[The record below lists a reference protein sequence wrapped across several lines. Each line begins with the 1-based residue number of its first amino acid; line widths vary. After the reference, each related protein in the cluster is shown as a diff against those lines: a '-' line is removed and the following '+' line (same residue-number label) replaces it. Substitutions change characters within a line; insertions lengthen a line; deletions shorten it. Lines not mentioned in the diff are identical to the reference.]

1 MARARNIKP
10 GLFSNEL
17 LVELPAFDRL
27 AFIGLWCLAD
37 REGRLEDRV
46 KRIKIELFPC
56 DDYDVEEGLARLAAA
71 GFISR
76 YQVAGFSVIEIINFQ
91 KHQSPHG
98 SEKDSTLP
106 DINGYITVYERKKNV
121 VVAGSQRK
129 VPVGEQSFNVK
140 EPLEP
145 VNQPF
150 DNALI
155 PDCGILIPDSG
166 FTDSPNQDQHHSLN
180 AGEETPPVEQEQ
192 NPTVAK
198 IAMVQAE
205 AHEPHPLD
213 APQDEQGA
221 HDPEPSPEPVD
232 PKSPVEMTLDWVPD
246 ANLLKTYCVHFGVST
261 ELFTR
266 DAVAPFTA
274 HHETT
279 GLLQTQ
285 SKWVSL
291 LVKWVKDDKNRASNV
306 RPFVKRE
313 APSRHTGFADRDYTA
328 GLIQREDGTYA
339 L

>member
-56 DDYDVEEGLARLAAA
+56 DDYDVEAGLARLAAA

-76 YQVAGFSVIEIINFQ
+76 YQAAGFSVIEIINFQ

-98 SEKDSTLP
+98 SEKDSILP
-106 DINGYITVYERKKNV
+106 DINGYLTVYERKKNV

-129 VPVGEQSFNVK
+129 VLVGEQVFNVK
-140 EPLEP
+140 KPLEP
-145 VNQPF
+145 VNPPF

-155 PDCGILIPDSG
+155 PDCGILIPESG

-180 AGEETPPVEQEQ
+180 AGEEIPSSGFEGFGDLEELPLEEG
-192 NPTVAK
+192 
-198 IAMVQAE
+198 
-205 AHEPHPLD
+205 EP
-213 APQDEQGA
+213 
-221 HDPEPSPEPVD
+221 PVD
-232 PKSPVEMTLDWVPD
+232 PKAPVEMTLDWMPD
-246 ANLLKTYCVHFGVST
+246 ANLLKTYCIHFGVST
-261 ELFTR
+261 DLFTKE
-266 DAVAPFTA
+266 AVAPFTA

-313 APSRHTGFADRDYTA
+313 TPSRHTGFADRDYTA
-328 GLIQREDGTYA
+328 GLIQREDGSYA
-339 L
+339 I

>member
-56 DDYDVEEGLARLAAA
+56 DDYDVDAGLARLAAA
-71 GFISR
+71 GFITR
-76 YQVAGFSVIEIINFQ
+76 YKVAGFSVIEIVNFQ

-98 SEKDSTLP
+98 TEKDSALP
-106 DINGYITVYERKKNV
+106 DINGYLTVYVRKGNV

-129 VPVGEQSFNVK
+129 VLVGEQSFNVK

-145 VNQPF
+145 VNPPL

-155 PDCGILIPDSG
+155 PDCGFLNPDSL
-166 FTDSPNQDQHHSLN
+166 NQDQHHSLN
-180 AGEETPPVEQEQ
+180 AGEETPPVDLRQ

-198 IAMVQAE
+198 IAMVQ
-205 AHEPHPLD
+205 P
-213 APQDEQGA
+213 G
-221 HDPEPSPEPVD
+221 PEPTPEPVN
-232 PKSPVEMTLDWVPD
+232 PKAPVEMTLDWVPD
-246 ANLLKTYCVHFGVST
+246 ANLLKTYCVHFGASADLLT
-261 ELFTR
+261 K
-266 DAVAPFTA
+266 DSIAAFTA
-274 HHETT
+274 HHETAGT
-279 GLLQTQ
+279 LNTQ
-285 SKWVSL
+285 AKWVSL
-291 LVKWVKDDKNRASNV
+291 LVKWVKDDKSRASNV
-306 RPFVKRE
+306 RQFVKRE
-313 APSRHTGFADRDYTA
+313 TQSRHTGFDDRDYTA
-328 GLIQREDGTYA
+328 GLIQREDGSYA

>member
-76 YQVAGFSVIEIINFQ
+76 YQVAGQSVIEIINFQ

-106 DINGYITVYERKKNV
+106 DVNGYLTVYERKKNV
-121 VVAGSQRK
+121 VVAGSQRR
-129 VPVGEQSFNVK
+129 VLVSAQDLNVK

-145 VNQPF
+145 VDPAL

-166 FTDSPNQDQHHSLN
+166 FIDSPNQEDQHHSLN
-180 AGEETPPVEQEQ
+180 AGDEPELESE
-192 NPTVAK
+192 A
-198 IAMVQAE
+198 
-205 AHEPHPLD
+205 AHEEL
-213 APQDEQGA
+213 
-221 HDPEPSPEPVD
+221 PEPVD
-232 PKSPVEMTLDWVPD
+232 AKTPVEMTLDWMPD
-246 ANLLKTYCVHFGVST
+246 ANLLKTYCVHFGIST
-261 ELFTR
+261 DLFTQE
-266 DAVAPFTA
+266 AIAPFTA
-274 HHETT
+274 HYETS
-279 GLLQTQ
+279 GALQIQ

-291 LVKWVKDDKNRASNV
+291 LVKWVKDDKSRASNV
-306 RPFVKRE
+306 RQFPKRE
-313 APSRHTGFADRDYTA
+313 TQSRHAGFADRDYTA
-328 GLIQREDGTYA
+328 GLIAREDGTYA
-339 L
+339 F

>member
-106 DINGYITVYERKKNV
+106 DVNGYLTVYERKKNV

-129 VPVGEQSFNVK
+129 VLVGEQVFNVK

-145 VNQPF
+145 VNPPF

-155 PDCGILIPDSG
+155 PDCGILIPDTG
-166 FTDSPNQDQHHSLN
+166 FSDSPNQVQHHSLT
-180 AGEETPPVEQEQ
+180 AGEEIPGSSFEGFDDLEDLPPED
-192 NPTVAK
+192 AK
-198 IAMVQAE
+198 Q
-205 AHEPHPLD
+205 
-213 APQDEQGA
+213 
-221 HDPEPSPEPVD
+221 PVD
-232 PKSPVEMTLDWVPD
+232 PKAPVEMTLDWMPD

-261 ELFTR
+261 DLFTK

-291 LVKWVKDDKNRASNV
+291 LVKWVKDDKNRASNI
-306 RPFVKRE
+306 RPFPKPQ
-313 APSRHTGFADRDYTA
+313 AIARHTLTGSRDYKA
-328 GLIQREDGTYA
+328 GTKENANGTFRI
-339 L
+339 

>member
-1 MARARNIKP
+1 MSFWSSFRHLTAWP
-10 GLFSNEL
+10 S
-17 LVELPAFDRL
+17 LV
-27 AFIGLWCLAD
+27 C
-37 REGRLEDRV
+37 GRLEDRV

-106 DINGYITVYERKKNV
+106 DINGYLTVYERKKNV

-129 VPVGEQSFNVK
+129 VLVGEQSFNVK

-145 VNQPF
+145 VNPPF

-180 AGEETPPVEQEQ
+180 AGEEIPCSGFEGFDDLEDLPPEEG
-192 NPTVAK
+192 
-198 IAMVQAE
+198 
-205 AHEPHPLD
+205 EP
-213 APQDEQGA
+213 
-221 HDPEPSPEPVD
+221 PVD
-232 PKSPVEMTLDWVPD
+232 PKAPVEMTLDWMPD

-261 ELFTR
+261 DLFTK

-306 RPFVKRE
+306 RPFVRRE
-313 APSRHTGFADRDYTA
+313 TPSRHTGFAERDYTA

>member
-76 YQVAGFSVIEIINFQ
+76 YQVAGFSVIEIVNFQ

-106 DINGYITVYERKKNV
+106 DINGYLTVYERKKNV

-129 VPVGEQSFNVK
+129 VLVGEQSFNVK

-145 VNQPF
+145 VNPPF

-155 PDCGILIPDSG
+155 PDCGILISDSG

-180 AGEETPPVEQEQ
+180 AGEEIPQVEPQATPEESSVVESD
-192 NPTVAK
+192 PTRANF
-198 IAMVQAE
+198 ALVQA
-205 AHEPHPLD
+205 
-213 APQDEQGA
+213 
-221 HDPEPSPEPVD
+221 DPEPSQEPVD
-232 PKSPVEMTLDWVPD
+232 PKAPVEMTLDWMPD
-246 ANLLKTYCVHFGVST
+246 ANLLKTYCLHFGVST
-261 ELFTR
+261 ELFTK

-279 GLLQTQ
+279 DLLQTQ

-291 LVKWVKDDKNRASNV
+291 LVKWVKDDKNRASNI
-306 RPFVKRE
+306 RPFPKPQ
-313 APSRHTGFADRDYTA
+313 AIARHTLTDTRDYKA
-328 GLIQREDGTYA
+328 GTTENANGTFR

>member
-56 DDYDVEEGLARLAAA
+56 DDYEVEEGLARLAAA

-106 DINGYITVYERKKNV
+106 DVDGYLTVYERKKNV

-129 VPVGEQSFNVK
+129 VLVGEQVFNVK

-145 VNQPF
+145 VNPPF

-155 PDCGILIPDSG
+155 PDCGILIPDTG
-166 FTDSPNQDQHHSLN
+166 FSDSPNQDQHHSLT
-180 AGEETPPVEQEQ
+180 AGEEILGSSFEGFDDLEDLPPEDAKQ
-192 NPTVAK
+192 PVA
-198 IAMVQAE
+198 
-205 AHEPHPLD
+205 
-213 APQDEQGA
+213 
-221 HDPEPSPEPVD
+221 
-232 PKSPVEMTLDWVPD
+232 PKAPVEMTLDWMPD

-261 ELFTR
+261 DLFTK

-291 LVKWVKDDKNRASNV
+291 LVKWVKDDKNRASNI
-306 RPFVKRE
+306 RPFPKPQ
-313 APSRHTGFADRDYTA
+313 AIARHTLTGSRDYKA
-328 GLIQREDGTYA
+328 GTKENANGTFR

>member
-56 DDYDVEEGLARLAAA
+56 DDYDVEEGLARLSAA

-76 YQVAGFSVIEIINFQ
+76 YKVAGFSVIEIINFQ

-106 DINGYITVYERKKNV
+106 DINGYLTVYERKKNV

-129 VPVGEQSFNVK
+129 ILVGEQSFNVK

-145 VNQPF
+145 VNPPF

-166 FTDSPNQDQHHSLN
+166 FIDSPNQDQHHSLN
-180 AGEETPPVEQEQ
+180 AGEEIPQAEPEQ
-192 NPTVAK
+192 NPAQAK
-198 IAMVQAE
+198 IAMVQ
-205 AHEPHPLD
+205 
-213 APQDEQGA
+213 
-221 HDPEPSPEPVD
+221 PEPEPAPESVD
-232 PKSPVEMTLDWVPD
+232 PKAPVEMTLDWTPD

-261 ELFTR
+261 DLFTR
-266 DAVAPFTA
+266 EAVAPFTA
-274 HHETT
+274 HHETAGT
-279 GLLQTQ
+279 LNTQ

-313 APSRHTGFADRDYTA
+313 TQSRHTGFAVRDYTD